1 MYSAANAPGLE
12 SCASHAASVQR
23 ACTGRSSHSS
33 KLRCSTSSP
42 AHDAAMRPSCNAT
55 CHGDS
60 SSSSSNFFAVGS
72 RKECSLS
79 LRRWQRNHISC
90 HAMTCMC
97 KCMLGVSVRPLGRGA
112 LSVQHACQQ
121 ARMCVRTHPL
131 ALAQLSCLIQ
141 LLYAT
146 NQRLKVRKEGGWAVL
161 CQVQQNLWGAIGVGN
176 SLAAGEVTEQG
187 PDAEQQVGSGGQLA
201 RASCNQGTHNT
212 VLLMCVCAQ
221 STTKH
226 AHQGAHMHTHTR
238 THLGHA
244 DPRHCLL
251 LPTSVHT
258 CRGRQLSALL
268 QRYDSHAVKRR
279 CNQRHQQLRAQ

>member
-1 MYSAANAPGLE
+1 
-12 SCASHAASVQR
+12 
-23 ACTGRSSHSS
+23 
-33 KLRCSTSSP
+33 
-42 AHDAAMRPSCNAT
+42 MRPSCNAT

-226 AHQGAHMHTHTR
+226 AYQGAHMHTHARTLAMLIRAIASSFQRVSTR
-238 THLGHA
+238 AGGGNCPLCSRGMTA
-244 DPRHCLL
+244 MQSKDAA
-251 LPTSVHT
+251 TSGTSNSGRSDKKRLKASRQRACCCEGWWNVERMRGNVSNSTCDSH
-258 CRGRQLSALL
+258 CRGS
-268 QRYDSHAVKRR
+268 
-279 CNQRHQQLRAQ
+279 QQWQ